1 MPWRMSAQTPALP
14 LTCSALMQTLG
25 QLLPHWA
32 RERVHWG
39 PPTSQP
45 AAALGPPGKKAMNPV
60 SPQPNPKSRDARVIN
75 KGCCLRVRWADG
87 VQQMKAGMH
96 LHGAHQEPGA
106 PRLPQ
111 TQPHFRLRAQL
122 KTSKI
127 PAGKTLGPVHSRCS
141 EKEDKTQEEAQPSQ
155 ASSPPSQDD
164 DLHRQ
169 GPHRLPGADTSAR
182 TLLP

>member
-1 MPWRMSAQTPALP
+1 
-14 LTCSALMQTLG
+14 
-25 QLLPHWA
+25 
-32 RERVHWG
+32 
-39 PPTSQP
+39 
-45 AAALGPPGKKAMNPV
+45 
-60 SPQPNPKSRDARVIN
+60 
-75 KGCCLRVRWADG
+75 
-87 VQQMKAGMH
+87 MKAGMH